1 MSMIKVDNLRLTY
14 GKAEILDDVSFTIQ
28 KGAMMG
34 LVGPNGAGKSSLI
47 KVLAGLVYPDKGTVY
62 LNQNKIAFSDLRK
75 VTGFMIDSP
84 AFYPY
89 LSGIQNL
96 NLIKQINGSKTNLSE
111 MLEKVGL
118 SQTGKKKVK
127 AYSTGMKQRLAIAA
141 ALLRSPDLLILD
153 EPFNGLDPGGYRD
166 LWSLLIQLNQQG
178 VTVVVSSHL
187 LADLEEYSTDFLL
200 INHGKVALEISKQK
214 LETTDR
220 QVSFFFTEKLTD
232 TEINVFSSYKIVA
245 RETGVSVSMKSKDIA
260 TVVKQLVDQG
270 TAPVNIKTETILQQ
284 TFFNLS
290 R

>member
-1 MSMIKVDNLRLTY
+1 MIRVDNLRLTY
-14 GKAEILDDVSFTIQ
+14 GKANILNDVSFTIR
-28 KGAMMG
+28 KGAMLG

-47 KVLAGLVYPDKGTVY
+47 KVLAGLVYPVKGTVF
-62 LNQNKIAFSDLRK
+62 LNDTEIEFADLRK

-96 NLIKQINGSKTNLSE
+96 NLIKRINRSEYDLLE

-166 LWSLLIQLNQQG
+166 LWTLLNELNQQG
-178 VTVVVSSHL
+178 VTIVVSSHL

-200 INHGKVALEISKQK
+200 INHGKVALDISKKK
-214 LETTDR
+214 LETADR
-220 QVSFFFTEKLTD
+220 QVSFFFVEKPTSKYMS
-232 TEINVFSSYKIVA
+232 VFSPYEVVDNDSY
-245 RETGVSVSMKSKDIA
+245 VSVSMKSKDIA
-260 TVVKQLVDQG
+260 NLVKQLVDQG
-270 TAPVNIKTETILQQ
+270 TPPVNIKTETILQQ